1 MTLQYKLD
9 STEGLSEEIA
19 KLYIEKD
26 GVFILDVTGHE
37 KTEKQNKNLIP
48 KARLDQEIEKRKEA
62 EKGLTEIC
70 DNLIEDIDESK
81 RSLIPDL
88 PAAKKIAWIRQ
99 ANVAGVFEDK
109 KVESLDSQKPGDQKP
124 KDFEGMSPQAIMAT
138 GYNSNK

>member
-70 DNLIEDIDESK
+70 DNLIEDIAEDK

-99 ANVAGVFEDK
+99 ANVAGVFEEK
-109 KVESLDSQKPGDQKP
+109 KVESIDAKKPGSEKP
-124 KDFEGMSPQAIMAT
+124 TDFNDMTPQQIMST
-138 GYNSNK
+138 GYKT